1 MNPTLRQR
9 LAFFAVLTVMTAIFV
24 VSGQPK
30 AYPNDLLW
38 NVPDALQNLLHIPAY
53 ALFAATWCLAL
64 PRWREWRTGVLIV
77 ALCVAFGALDEWHQ
91 SFTPGRHADLHDLL
105 HDAVGA
111 IVGVCLM
118 RCLPSTP
125 RARH

>member
-1 MNPTLRQR
+1 MSPTLRRR
-9 LAFFAVLTVMTAIFV
+9 LAFSAVLTVMAVIFV

-30 AYPNDLLW
+30 TDPNDLLW

-53 ALFAATWCLAL
+53 ALIAATWCLTL
-64 PRWREWRTGVLIV
+64 PRWREWRTSVLIV

-105 HDAVGA
+105 HNAVGA

-118 RCLPSTP
+118 RCLPSAS
-125 RARH
+125 RAHH